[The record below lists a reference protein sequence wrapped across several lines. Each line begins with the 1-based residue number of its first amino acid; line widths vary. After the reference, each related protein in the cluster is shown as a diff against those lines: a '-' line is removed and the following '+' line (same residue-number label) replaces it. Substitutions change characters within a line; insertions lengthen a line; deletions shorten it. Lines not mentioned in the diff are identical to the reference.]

1 MLGAVKGVD
10 PETGHNFDDTK
21 RYVDQLKLSESDKR
35 KDLRRERSS
44 GLSAPGAP
52 IKKPKVAIAMGDPG
66 GIGPEIAVKA
76 ALDKRVRAICEP
88 VVVGARDVLKLYGL
102 PKNYVETESRE
113 FHVGE
118 IHAEHGL
125 AALEAARTAIQRRD
139 VRGNMPAVV
148 AAPHSETAI
157 HAAGVEFDGYPSFVA
172 RTTGLAPEDGILML
186 CFEHGG
192 REVRIAHVTLH
203 TSVRDALRLITKD
216 RVLRTIRAVA
226 TALKKIGLEKPKI
239 AVSGVNPHAGEGGLF
254 GDDEQRTVIPAV
266 EAARK
271 EGITV
276 DGPVGADILIQRAGY
291 DAYVVMFHDQGH
303 VAAKLLAPQRVAGLT
318 IGTPVLFSSVGARR
332 GVRHRGAEPRQSGGD
347 GRSNY
352 SVSGSATSHSCDE

>member
-1 MLGAVKGVD
+1 
-10 PETGHNFDDTK
+10 
-21 RYVDQLKLSESDKR
+21 
-35 KDLRRERSS
+35 
-44 GLSAPGAP
+44 
-52 IKKPKVAIAMGDPG
+52 MGDPG

-102 PKNYVETESRE
+102 SKNYVETGSRE

-125 AALEAARTAIQRRD
+125 AALEAARTAIQ
-139 VRGNMPAVV
+139 GAMSGKYAAVV

-203 TSVRDALRLITKD
+203 TSVRDALRLITMD

-254 GDDEQRTVIPAV
+254 GQEEIDTIIPATSF
-266 EAARK
+266 ARGM
-271 EGITV
+271 EIG
-276 DGPVGADILIQRAGY
+276 RA
-291 DAYVVMFHDQGH
+291 H
-303 VAAKLLAPQRVAGLT
+303 V
-318 IGTPVLFSSVGARR
+318 
-332 GVRHRGAEPRQSGGD
+332 
-347 GRSNY
+347 
-352 SVSGSATSHSCDE
+352 